1 MASINPTSHPLRAR
15 TGNGNDSLN
24 NSRVINRFAVVG
36 NATKNVNSERERL
49 GALAAPVAQTA
60 STNYLDNDEEEQD
73 TVSDRGKVVN
83 AICIKSL
90 LCEIL
95 FLWIFIRAELCFTFT
110 T

>member
-49 GALAAPVAQTA
+49 GALAPVAQTA

-73 TVSDRGKVVN
+73 TVSDRGKVVDT
-83 AICIKSL
+83 AVVACG
-90 LCEIL
+90 
-95 FLWIFIRAELCFTFT
+95 
-110 T
+110 

>member
-49 GALAAPVAQTA
+49 GALAPVAQTAQTA

-73 TVSDRGKVVN
+73 TVSDRGKVVDT
-83 AICIKSL
+83 AVVA
-90 LCEIL
+90 
-95 FLWIFIRAELCFTFT
+95 WG
-110 T
+110 

>member
-49 GALAAPVAQTA
+49 GALAAPAAQTA

-83 AICIKSL
+83 AIKSL
-90 LCEIL
+90 RCEIL
-95 FLWIFIRAELCFTFT
+95 FLWIFIRAKLCFTFT

>member
-49 GALAAPVAQTA
+49 GAALAPVAQTAQTA

-73 TVSDRGKVVN
+73 TVSDRGKVVDT
-83 AICIKSL
+83 AVVA
-90 LCEIL
+90 
-95 FLWIFIRAELCFTFT
+95 WG
-110 T
+110 